1 MKKHILATVIAAASI
16 GNVYAESLL
25 DVYKLAQDH
34 DPSLRSAA
42 ATYEAQKEEVTITK
56 GNLFPD
62 ITFNGNLGYNNTDS
76 PTFDGHRTSNS
87 LSLDMNYPIYSPA
100 LGYAVDAV
108 EINFDSAAIDYE
120 NAKENLALQ
129 SLTEYFDLLTAQ
141 ATLKNTEAQVLSNA
155 SQLDR
160 VKKQFDVGLVSITDM
175 QDAQAAYDAVK
186 VQSLSAY
193 SDVLKAQQALYQRTG
208 KKITQIPE
216 LSSDYEIQLDSGMT
230 VEQLIPKAKE
240 NNTDIKTLNLAV
252 QAAETNI
259 QIQESNGRSPTV
271 ILTGSLSRSNVDAS
285 PSGDSDGNTT
295 DASIGIGVSIP
306 LYKGGAISASVR
318 KSVASAE
325 SVKESREAAL
335 QTLELNIRSLYLD
348 LETSVAQV
356 EAQAQLIRSR
366 TSALE
371 ATQAGYDAGIR
382 NLVELLTAQSNL
394 YDAQNTY
401 QQLRYGFVI
410 QRLNLLELT
419 GELSVEEI
427 RQLDSWLK

>member
-16 GNVYAESLL
+16 SNVYAESLL

-56 GNLFPD
+56 GNLFPE
-62 ITFNGNLGYNNTDS
+62 ITFNGNLGYSNSDS
-76 PTFDGHRTSNS
+76 PTFDGSRTSNA
-87 LSLDMNYPIYSPA
+87 LSLNMNYPIYSPA

-129 SLTEYFDLLTAQ
+129 SLTEYFDLLIAQ
-141 ATLKNTEAQVLSNA
+141 ATLKNTEAQVRSNA

-186 VQSLSAY
+186 VRSLSAY

-216 LSSDYEIQLDSGMT
+216 LSSDYKIELEKDFTVNQL
-230 VEQLIPKAKE
+230 VPKAKK
-240 NNTDIKTLNLAV
+240 NNTDIRTLNLAV

-271 ILTGSLSRSNVDAS
+271 ILTGSLSHSNLDAS
-285 PSGDSDGNTT
+285 PSGDSDGDTT

-306 LYKGGAISASVR
+306 LYKGGAINAAVRQSIASTE
-318 KSVASAE
+318 A
-325 SVKESREAAL
+325 VKESREAAL

-366 TSALE
+366 KSALE

-401 QQLRYGFVI
+401 EQLRYGFVV
-410 QRLNLLELT
+410 QKLNLLELT
-419 GELSVEEI
+419 GELTEKEI
-427 RQLDSWLK
+427 QELDSWLK

>member
-175 QDAQAAYDAVK
+175 QDAQAAYDAGSYEVAADAFGTFA
-186 VQSLSAY
+186 QNYTGGFLTSEAHFMRGEALSKLGQTTEAARSY
-193 SDVLKAQQALYQRTG
+193 LDSFN
-208 KKITQIPE
+208 I
-216 LSSDYEIQLDSGMT
+216 SSDG
-230 VEQLIPKAKE
+230 VRAP
-240 NNTDIKTLNLAV
+240 
-252 QAAETNI
+252 AALL
-259 QIQESNGRSPTV
+259 R
-271 ILTGSLSRSNVDAS
+271 L
-285 PSGDSDGNTT
+285 
-295 DASIGIGVSIP
+295 
-306 LYKGGAISASVR
+306 GGAM
-318 KSVASAE
+318 
-325 SVKESREAAL
+325 AAL
-335 QTLELNIRSLYLD
+335 GHVDKGCVMLAEVGTRFAGAPEVGEADAARQTLGC
-348 LETSVAQV
+348 Q
-356 EAQAQLIRSR
+356 
-366 TSALE
+366 
-371 ATQAGYDAGIR
+371 
-382 NLVELLTAQSNL
+382 
-394 YDAQNTY
+394 
-401 QQLRYGFVI
+401 
-410 QRLNLLELT
+410 
-419 GELSVEEI
+419 
-427 RQLDSWLK
+427 

>member
-1 MKKHILATVIAAASI
+1 MKKYILATVIAAASI
-16 GNVYAESLL
+16 GNVYAESLW
-25 DVYKLAQDH
+25 DIYKLAQDH

-62 ITFNGNLGYNNTDS
+62 ITFNGNLGYSNTDS
-76 PTFDGHRTSNS
+76 PAFDGHRTSHS
-87 LSLDMNYPIYSPA
+87 LSLNMNYPIYSPA

-108 EINFDSAAIDYE
+108 EINFDRAAIDYE

-141 ATLKNTEAQVLSNA
+141 ATLKNTEAQVRSNA

-160 VKKQFDVGLVSITDM
+160 VTKQFDVGLVSITDM

-186 VQSLSAY
+186 VRSLSAY

-208 KKITQIPE
+208 KKITKIPE
-216 LSSDYEIQLDSGMT
+216 LSSDYEIQIDGDMT
-230 VEQLIPKAKE
+230 VEQLIPKAKK

-271 ILTGSLSRSNVDAS
+271 VLTGSLSRSNSDAS
-285 PSGDSDGNTT
+285 PSGSSDGSTT
-295 DASIGIGVSIP
+295 DASIGLGVSIP
-306 LYKGGAISASVR
+306 LYKGGAINASVR

-410 QRLNLLELT
+410 QHLNLLELI
-419 GELSVEEI
+419 GELSEEEI